1 MLLRGNRLGKEI
13 WPIDIGRTEAADVG
27 QDHVGKAG
35 GGFGIAQ
42 LLGNEIVEGVEGV
55 WFVDMVAAGGHD
67 VAVDEVH
74 KAGKRGR
81 VDIHTEPVLHLE
93 EQDREGGG
101 RRHGVDW
108 GYLKSGH
115 DYSQSAFHF
124 LLRESTCGAGGVAF
138 GSVEKSWR

>member
-1 MLLRGNRLGKEI
+1 MGKEI

-42 LLGNEIVEGVEGV
+42 LLGNEIVEGSKGV
-55 WFVDMVAAGGHD
+55 GFVDMVAAGGHG
-67 VAVDEVH
+67 VAADEVH
-74 KAGKRGR
+74 QAGKRGR

-93 EQDREGGG
+93 EQGGKG
-101 RRHGVDW
+101 VGKRHGVDW
-108 GYLKSGH
+108 GYLKSGQ